1 MEFLPSNRRPDNS
14 GALVATDP
22 RAVAIRQ
29 QYGDLPKLCQ
39 TFGVTS
45 QRYCSKNVEVAIRKG
60 VPTFAAI
67 VRTYGEDGV
76 AGLIGVHITDAI
88 LRMGED
94 REVDEYDVDFI
105 AHAICESERFRLLS
119 MASILRFFHLLKC
132 GEFDIYGKV
141 TPRKILEAFRK
152 YAIDQQAK
160 ENRIAYEM
168 EREKKQREDEERERL
183 LRQERAAGRDG
194 WTLFKQKNG
203 LDPNLTVEQWMTQ
216 ARKEAIAER
225 RKREEAAKPQK
236 SPIVLFWEAMYELAR
251 VLSFVE
257 EYLRIK
263 KPKQ

>member
-1 MEFLPSNRRPDNS
+1 MELLPSNRRPDNS
-14 GALVATDP
+14 GALIPTDP

-29 QYGDLPKLCQ
+29 QYGELPDFCNK
-39 TFGVTS
+39 FGLTA
-45 QRYCSKNVEVAIRKG
+45 QRHCAKNVEKAIRNG
-60 VPTFAAI
+60 VPVFASI

-76 AGLIGVHITDAI
+76 AGLIGIHITDAI

-160 ENRIAYEM
+160 ENRIAYEI
-168 EREKKQREDEERERL
+168 EKEKKAQADEEARRNAISWEDWATSQGIDPKIGL
-183 LRQERAAGRDG
+183 HG
-194 WTLFKQKNG
+194 WMAQKF
-203 LDPNLTVEQWMTQ
+203 
-216 ARKEAIAER
+216 KEAREARIPKKTIAEQFVEWTTR
-225 RKREEAAKPQK
+225 LIQ
-236 SPIVLFWEAMYELAR
+236 I
-251 VLSFVE
+251 LSFIDDYMKSKNKE
-257 EYLRIK
+257 
-263 KPKQ
+263 